1 MSFAKKLAF
10 AALQHGF
17 LTFFGKVVSAT
28 VETLVVAT
36 LGSVNVHSIR
46 VPCLGPFSLFL
57 T

>member
-28 VETLVVAT
+28 VEILVVAT
-36 LGSVNVHSIR
+36 PGSVNVHSIR
-46 VPCLGPFSLFL
+46 VPCLDPFSLFL